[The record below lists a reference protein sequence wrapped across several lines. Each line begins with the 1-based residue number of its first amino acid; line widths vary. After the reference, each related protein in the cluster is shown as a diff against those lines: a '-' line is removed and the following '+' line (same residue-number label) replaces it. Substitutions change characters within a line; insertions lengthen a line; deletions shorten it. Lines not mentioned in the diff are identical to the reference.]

1 MTIRPLHDRVVL
13 KRWEEEKTSPG
24 GIVIPDTAKE
34 KPVKA
39 EVVAV
44 GPGKSLDN
52 GEIRPLTVK
61 PGDKVIVGK
70 YSGTELKLD
79 GVEYVVLRE
88 DEIFGII
95 EA

>member
-1 MTIRPLHDRVVL
+1 MNIRPLQDRVVL
-13 KRWEEEKTSPG
+13 KRWEAEKTTAG

-34 KPVKA
+34 KPTQA
-39 EVVAV
+39 DVVAV

-52 GEIRPLTVK
+52 GEIRPMSVK
-61 PGDKVIVGK
+61 PGDKVLVGK
-70 YSGTELKLD
+70 YAGTELKLD

-95 EA
+95 EG

>member
-1 MTIRPLHDRVVL
+1 MNIRPLHDRVVL
-13 KRWEEEKTSPG
+13 KGWEAEKTTAG

-34 KPVKA
+34 KPVQA

-52 GEIRPLTVK
+52 GEIRPVTVK
-61 PGDKVIVGK
+61 PGDKVLVGK
-70 YSGTELKLD
+70 YAGTELKLD
-79 GVEYVVLRE
+79 GVEYVVMRE

-95 EA
+95 EG

>member
-1 MTIRPLHDRVVL
+1 MNIRPLHDRVVL
-13 KRWEEEKTSPG
+13 KRWEAEKTTAG

-34 KPVKA
+34 KPVQA

-44 GPGKSLDN
+44 GPGKSLDT
-52 GEIRPLTVK
+52 GEIRPVTVK
-61 PGDKVIVGK
+61 PGDKVLVGK
-70 YSGTELKLD
+70 YAGTELKLD
-79 GVEYVVLRE
+79 GVEYVVMRE

>member
-34 KPVKA
+34 KPTKA
-39 EVVAV
+39 EVIAV

-52 GEIRPLTVK
+52 GELLSLTVRA
-61 PGDKVIVGK
+61 GDKVLVGK
-70 YSGTELKLD
+70 YAGTELKLD
-79 GVEYVVLRE
+79 GIDYVVLRE
-88 DEIFGII
+88 DEILGII

>member
-1 MTIRPLHDRVVL
+1 MNIRPLHDRVVL
-13 KRWEEEKTSPG
+13 QRWEAEKTTAG

-34 KPVKA
+34 KPVQA

-52 GEIRPLTVK
+52 GEIRPVTVK
-61 PGDKVIVGK
+61 PGDKVLVGK
-70 YSGTELKLD
+70 YAGTELKLD

-95 EA
+95 EG